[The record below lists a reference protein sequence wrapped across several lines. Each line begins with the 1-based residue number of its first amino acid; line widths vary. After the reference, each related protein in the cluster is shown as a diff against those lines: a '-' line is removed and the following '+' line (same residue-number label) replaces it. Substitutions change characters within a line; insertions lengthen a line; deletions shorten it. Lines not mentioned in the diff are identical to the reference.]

1 MQIDKLYNGISQCK
15 YELYNLRKVV
25 DLEYVS
31 VGGEVR
37 CKDDEARKEF
47 EEKETK
53 LNLEIDKLKRSVD
66 YIVEHRTKLITSEL
80 TKWKSRRGRD
90 YLAKT
95 KLKRQK
101 RGSLVIVRDLKHTLR
116 LYTSLVKERDMLQY
130 SDLKTSIHRARAN
143 EDCLTYERERQ
154 RDRNNLHNFT
164 ARDISSEERQIL
176 DCGGGFVM

>member
-1 MQIDKLYNGISQCK
+1 MSSSIHSWIKKVYHTRLITTFLLLLQIDKLYNGISQCK

-25 DLEYVS
+25 NLEYVS

-66 YIVEHRTKLITSEL
+66 YLVEHRTKLITSEL
-80 TKWKSRRGRD
+80 SKWKSRRGRD
-90 YLAKT
+90 YLSKT

-101 RGSLVIVRDLKHTLR
+101 RGSLVIVGDLKHTLTLHKSGKGARHVTVYR
-116 LYTSLVKERDMLQY
+116 LDNFYTQSKN
-130 SDLKTSIHRARAN
+130 K
-143 EDCLTYERERQ
+143 
-154 RDRNNLHNFT
+154 
-164 ARDISSEERQIL
+164 
-176 DCGGGFVM
+176 